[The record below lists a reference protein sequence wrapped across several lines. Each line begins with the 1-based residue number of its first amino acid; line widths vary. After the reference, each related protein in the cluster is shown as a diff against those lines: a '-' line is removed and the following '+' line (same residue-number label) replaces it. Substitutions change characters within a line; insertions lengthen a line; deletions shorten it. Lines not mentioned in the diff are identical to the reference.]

1 MKVKSFT
8 FNPLMENSY
17 VVYDETKSCAIIDPG
32 CCCSAEEDELKAFI
46 EKEGLKPVLLLNT
59 HLHFDHIWGN
69 PMVMREYGLKPKAN
83 VADKVFLDGGQ
94 LQFHGLPEDLNSL
107 RFDVD
112 WIGEGDKLTF
122 GNTTLSVLQTPGHSQ
137 GSVCYY
143 CSEDG
148 ALFSGDT
155 LFRMSVGR
163 SDFPGGS
170 HESLL
175 DSIYVK
181 LFSLPDDTKI
191 YTGHGPFSTII
202 DEKTYNP
209 YV

>member
-1 MKVKSFT
+1 M
-8 FNPLMENSY
+8 
-17 VVYDETKSCAIIDPG
+17 
-32 CCCSAEEDELKAFI
+32 
-46 EKEGLKPVLLLNT
+46 
-59 HLHFDHIWGN
+59 
-69 PMVMREYGLKPKAN
+69 KPKAN
-83 VADKVFLDGGQ
+83 VGDKVFLDGGQ
-94 LQFHGLPEDLNSL
+94 LQFHGLPESLSQL

-122 GNTTLSVLQTPGHSQ
+122 GDTVLSVLQTPGHSQ
-137 GSVCYY
+137 GSVCFYGR
-143 CSEDG
+143 EDG
-148 ALFSGDT
+148 VLFSGDT

-175 DSIYVK
+175 DSVDTK
-181 LFSLPDDTKI
+181 LFPLPDDTKI
-191 YTGHGPFSTII
+191 YPGHGPISTII